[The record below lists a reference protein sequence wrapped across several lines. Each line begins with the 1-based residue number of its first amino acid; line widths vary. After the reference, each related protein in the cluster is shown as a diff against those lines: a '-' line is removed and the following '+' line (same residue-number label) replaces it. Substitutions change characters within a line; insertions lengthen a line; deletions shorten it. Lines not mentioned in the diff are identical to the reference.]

1 MGKTIKS
8 HMIRWNLMM
17 ILLVTVCISGLHMYH
32 IYRYTVRMNQ
42 EEMATMSKQAQNSLN
57 HMLNQLDVLQYQ
69 ITESLTRSAEYEK
82 GSPQWTREGVAFL
95 KDTENQF
102 QTFRRAVCGGHILAG

>member
-57 HMLNQLDVLQYQ
+57 HMLNPVGCASVSDHGEPGPV
-69 ITESLTRSAEYEK
+69 
-82 GSPQWTREGVAFL
+82 
-95 KDTENQF
+95 
-102 QTFRRAVCGGHILAG
+102 GGI

>member
-82 GSPQWTREGVAFL
+82 GGDRKSTRL
-95 KDTENQF
+95 NSSH
-102 QTFRRAVCGGHILAG
+102 R